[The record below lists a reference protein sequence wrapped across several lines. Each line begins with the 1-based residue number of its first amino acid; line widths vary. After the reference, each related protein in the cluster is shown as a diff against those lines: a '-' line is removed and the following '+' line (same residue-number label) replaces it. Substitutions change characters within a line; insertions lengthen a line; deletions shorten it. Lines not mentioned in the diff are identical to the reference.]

1 VLGKLLVPA
10 VFAAGFFL
18 YTHQPAGSQ
27 VAAAYVSQACDAP
40 ASGVSAA
47 FAWPPPAADAQ
58 QTWVDLGLDPQFGLG
73 WYQGHGPLPP
83 SQNALSVAGLAPGSK
98 YYYRVNT
105 LTGGK
110 WRTIAKGS
118 FVAACTAPTATSATP
133 AVPSATPLA
142 SGG

>member
-1 VLGKLLVPA
+1 VLGKLFVPA

-18 YTHQPAGSQ
+18 YTHQPAGSH
-27 VAAAYVSQACDAP
+27 VAAAYVVQTCDAP
-40 ASGVSAA
+40 AGVSAA

-58 QTWVDLGLDPQFGLG
+58 QTWLDLGLDPKFGLG

-110 WRTIAKGS
+110 WRTIAQGS
-118 FVAACTAPTATSATP
+118 LVAACAAAPVATAT
-133 AVPSATPLA
+133 A
-142 SGG
+142 SVVAGE